1 MINGA
6 FEVKAAAHRPCGAE
20 CFVDGRDFN
29 GGDFN
34 GGAVESHEQSL
45 GRAAGE
51 FGRELGAGL
60 DRESI

>member
-1 MINGA
+1 MTFP
-6 FEVKAAAHRPCGAE
+6 FEACRLA
-20 CFVDGRDFN
+20 FN